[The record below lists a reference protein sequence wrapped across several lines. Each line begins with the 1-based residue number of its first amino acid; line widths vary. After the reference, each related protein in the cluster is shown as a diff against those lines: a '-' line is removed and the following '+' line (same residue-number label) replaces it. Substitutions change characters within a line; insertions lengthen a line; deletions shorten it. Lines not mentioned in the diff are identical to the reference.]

1 MHLKTNES
9 MRSVQEIFVRI
20 ITFFIVLI
28 LPLESY
34 GFRQNFNPSTTSIS
48 IQDLD
53 LTNEEREWLS
63 QHKEISV
70 GVKHSWKPIEFV
82 SDQKK
87 FRGITIDYLN
97 TLEPILGVQFNKINI
112 DEKTSQHVDILSSV
126 GNPTTLDQTKYS
138 LTESILKF
146 RYAIY
151 VHKKNKN
158 ITGLDDLS
166 NKQVAVFKY
175 GQLVKYL
182 ENDHPKL
189 NLLKINEIEEAFNEM
204 DSNHSLAYI
213 GNEMVVDYEANLQ
226 GISYL
231 NKVGYAPIK
240 TELRM
245 AVRKDWPIFISI
257 LNKSFLALAP
267 KQEKILSNW
276 DLSLFKS
283 SNIYI
288 SIALSILV
296 FLAGYL
302 ILKAFKLKRAMEK
315 QEQDAQNLI
324 WHQAHFDTLTDL
336 PNRMLFHRQMRE
348 SFAVASKDNSFIGFL
363 YIDLDAFKHIND
375 VHGHSTGD
383 ELITVVA
390 NRLKKCVRTSDHL
403 ARLSGDEFAII
414 ITDIEDLN
422 MIDQVANRILALLS
436 QPYEINNCIMNITS
450 SIGSSVYPN
459 DTDDIETLVKYADMA
474 MYEAKRLGKNRY
486 QAFTQSMQD
495 KASHKQAI
503 LIDLKTAVTANEL
516 RIHYQPIVNLKT
528 NKMVKAEALIRWQHP
543 HKGMIGPLDFIS
555 IAEDS
560 NAICEIGN
568 WVFEQALK
576 DIVTLQEK
584 IHPAFSISINVSP
597 KQLGADSLLIKWPK
611 QLQKQGL
618 AENSLGI
625 EITEGLLLEVDPN
638 VNQIFHD
645 LRNIGVQLLID
656 DFGTG
661 YSSLSYLK
669 KLEVDYIKIDR
680 YFVRNLSLYSE
691 DMVLCEAIIVMA
703 HKLGLKVIAEGIET
717 VEQRDLLQSIGCDF
731 GQGYLFSK
739 PKPLE
744 ELLLDYQSTAE
755 TTQKI
760 RRVK

>member
-1 MHLKTNES
+1 MNEYLRSELK
-9 MRSVQEIFVRI
+9 QYVRL
-20 ITFFIVLI
+20 ITCFIVLI
-28 LPLESY
+28 LPIDAYSF
-34 GFRQNFNPSTTSIS
+34 GQNFNLSPTSIS
-48 IQDLD
+48 AQDLD
-53 LTNEEREWLS
+53 LTKEERDWLLK
-63 QHKEISV
+63 HKEISV
-70 GVKHSWKPIEFV
+70 GVKNSWKPIEFV
-82 SDQKK
+82 TDQKR
-87 FRGITIDYLN
+87 FRGITMDYLN
-97 TLEPILGVQFNKINI
+97 ALEPVLGVQFNKINI
-112 DEKTSQHVDILSSV
+112 DENTTQHVDILSSV
-126 GNPTTLDQTKYS
+126 GNLTTLDQTKYS
-138 LTESILKF
+138 LTESILNF

-151 VHKKNKN
+151 IHKKNKN
-158 ITGLDDLS
+158 IIGLDDLS
-166 NKQVAVFKY
+166 NRQVAVFKY
-175 GQLVKYL
+175 GQLVQYL
-182 ENDHPKL
+182 EKSYPTL
-189 NLLKINEIEEAFNEM
+189 NLFKINVIEEAFNEM
-204 DSNHSLAYI
+204 DINNSLAYI

-231 NKVGYAPIK
+231 NKVGYAPLK

-245 AVRKDWPIFISI
+245 AVRKDWPIFVSI

-267 KQEKILSNW
+267 KQENILSNW

-302 ILKAFKLKRAMEK
+302 ILKAFKLKRTMEK

-336 PNRMLFHRQMRE
+336 PNRMLFHRQMKE
-348 SFAVASKDNSFIGFL
+348 SFAAATKDNLLIGFL
-363 YIDLDAFKHIND
+363 YIDLDAFKQIND

-414 ITDIEDLN
+414 ITQIEDLN

-436 QPYEINNCIMNITS
+436 QPYEINNCIMNITT
-450 SIGSSVYPN
+450 SIGSSVFPN
-459 DTDDIETLVKYADMA
+459 DTDDIETLIKYADMS

-503 LIDLKTAVTANEL
+503 LVDLKKAVSANEL
-516 RIHYQPIVNLKT
+516 RLHYQPIVNLKT
-528 NKMVKAEALIRWQHP
+528 GKMIKAEALIRWQHP
-543 HKGMIGPLDFIS
+543 HKGIIGPLEFIS

-560 NAICEIGN
+560 NAISEIGN
-568 WVFEQALK
+568 WVFVQALE

-584 IHPAFSISINVSP
+584 IHPEFSVSINVSP
-597 KQLGADSLLIKWPK
+597 KQLGSESLLSKWPK
-611 QLQKQGL
+611 QLLKQGL

-625 EITEGLLLEVDPN
+625 EITEGLLLEIDPN
-638 VNQIFHD
+638 INQIFHD
-645 LRNIGVQLLID
+645 LREIGVQLLID

-717 VEQRDLLQSIGCDF
+717 AEQRDLLESIGCDF

-744 ELLLDYQSTAE
+744 QLLLEYQPSAKI
-755 TTQKI
+755 TQKI
-760 RRVK
+760 NRAM